1 MIPSAFDFVAAFFI
15 TSVWADWSCQSLV
28 DPKDGSTAKPAPQHS
43 SLRSYF
49 RFRSPR
55 KTGPVFHP
63 LLFDFFR
70 AVRFDDPIFPF
81 LASALH
87 DAFATPQVAFEIPLL
102 ACHAFAA
109 VG

>member
-1 MIPSAFDFVAAFFI
+1 MISSAFDFVAAFFI
-15 TSVWADWSCQSLV
+15 TSAWADWSRQSLV
-28 DPKDGSTAKPAPQHS
+28 DPNNGSTVKPARQHS

-55 KTGPVFHP
+55 KTGPVFHQ

-70 AVRFDDPIFPF
+70 AVRFDDPTFPF

-87 DAFATPQVAFEIPLL
+87 DAFAMPRVAFEILL
-102 ACHAFAA
+102 
-109 VG
+109 